1 MPRTTKPLTNTEVKQ
16 AKPKDKIYNL
26 ADGKG
31 LYLKVK
37 PSGYKVWVFNYF
49 KPFTKKRV
57 ADTLGEYP
65 AISLAE
71 ARDIRQNYLKLLAQ
85 NIDPISHKAEQERLT
100 REAHGNTLAAVAK
113 SWFQT
118 KKNKITKAYGEDI
131 LRSLELHIL
140 PKLGDMPIHLLK
152 AQYVIEVIA
161 PVAAKGSLETVKRL
175 CQRLNEIMVC

>member
-85 NIDPISHKAEQERLT
+85 NIDPISHKAEQERLA
-100 REAHGNTLAAVAK
+100 REAHGNTLATVAQN
-113 SWFQT
+113 WLNT
-118 KKNKITKAYGEDI
+118 KKNHITKSYGEDS
-131 LRSLELHIL
+131 LRSLEPHIF
-140 PKLGDMPIHLLK
+140 PNLGDTPIDLLK
-152 AQYVIEVIA
+152 PQYSI
-161 PVAAKGSLETVKRL
+161 
-175 CQRLNEIMVC
+175 